1 MCLTVRERGGAAAVQ
16 FLGWVMNDD
25 RQPEGRAFV
34 ARPARI
40 KTNFEVTVRCAGGQF
55 AARIVNLSGKGF
67 GLCCARTLEPGWEIS
82 LELPKVPPVKGVI
95 RWVAGNDSG
104 GLFMEAVAL

>member
-1 MCLTVRERGGAAAVQ
+1 MKNEG
-16 FLGWVMNDD
+16 
-25 RQPEGRAFV
+25 QPERAFA

-40 KTNFEVTVRCAGGQF
+40 KTNFEVTVRCGACKF

-67 GLCCARTLEPGWEIS
+67 GLCCARTLEPGCEVF

-95 RWVAGNDSG
+95 RWVAGNDAG